1 MAGWREKKRAALA
14 DIHATFDI
22 PAVYIVANGR
32 EPVRVNPRLHQRH
45 SLTENTM
52 AAWGSAAS
60 LLDMTDRMVFPQS
73 EIPLGEIRE
82 KAIVVV
88 GPDEV
93 YTMGPSRPTRETY
106 ITVEITQ
113 MTPEK
118 AIAFTDTLD
127 KTHPAY
133 EGILT

>member
-14 DIHATFDI
+14 DIHATFEI
-22 PAVYIVANGR
+22 PAAYIVATGR

-45 SLTENTM
+45 SLTENTL
-52 AAWGSAAS
+52 AAWGNAAS

-73 EIPLGEIRE
+73 DIPSGEIRA

-93 YTMGPSRPTRETY
+93 YTMGPSRPIREKY

-113 MTPEK
+113 MEPDK
-118 AIAFTDTLD
+118 AKTFTDGLD

-133 EGILT
+133 EGILV